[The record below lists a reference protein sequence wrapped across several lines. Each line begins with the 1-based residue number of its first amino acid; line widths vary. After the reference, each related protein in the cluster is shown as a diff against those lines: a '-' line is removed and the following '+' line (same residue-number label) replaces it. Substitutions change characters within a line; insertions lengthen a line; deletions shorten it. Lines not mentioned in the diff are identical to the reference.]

1 MANTEAGWKP
11 VKGRTKNRKTLNRFK
26 QICFGA
32 CAINNF
38 GSIFDLLPQVFHPLS
53 GVGYQKGYPPKN
65 QKIKPG
71 EEFCLA
77 FSVASV
83 FMLSLSDL
91 G

>member
-38 GSIFDLLPQVFHPLS
+38 GSIFDLLPPGLPSPLW
-53 GVGYQKGYPPKN
+53 GWLPKGLPTKN

>member
-38 GSIFDLLPQVFHPLS
+38 GSIFDLLPPGLPSPLW
-53 GVGYQKGYPPKN
+53 GWLPKGLPTKKPKN
-65 QKIKPG
+65 KTWRRILFG
-71 EEFCLA
+71 FFGGFRFHA
-77 FSVASV
+77 FAI
-83 FMLSLSDL
+83 
-91 G
+91 